1 MNAFAH
7 ESLDVYQA
15 AVEFAVLA
23 DRVTKLI
30 APSQHYL
37 AERLNQE
44 ALSLVLHIAQAA
56 SVAAPGERNELLH
69 NAEHVAARC
78 AALLDVAYRARSAQE
93 GDAQGG
99 RTLLLKIGETLAKY
113 RPRAEKPRPAA
124 PPAPAPQAPPPQ
136 PAAETEP
143 EED

>member
-23 DRVTKLI
+23 DRVTKMI
-30 APSQHYL
+30 APSQQYL
-37 AERLNQE
+37 SDRMNQE

-56 SVAAPGERNELLH
+56 SVAAPAERNELLH

-78 AALLDVAYRARSAQE
+78 AALLDVAGKLRVAQE
-93 GDAQGG
+93 GEAQAG

-113 RPRAEKPRPAA
+113 RPRSEKP
-124 PPAPAPQAPPPQ
+124 
-136 PAAETEP
+136 
-143 EED
+143 